1 MDCTQTIEKEHG
13 LVGDGTEKLHDTW
26 VLWGHLPHN
35 TDWSLSSYINIAT
48 IKTVGEVVS
57 VNESIPEKMIKNCM
71 LFLMREGINPTWEDK
86 KNINGGCFSF
96 KISNKDV
103 PTIWKKLVYLICGE
117 SISTSEEFLER
128 VNGITISPKKAF
140 CIVKIWMSD
149 IKCQSTTKITKIEN
163 LSMHG
168 CIFKKH
174 K

>member
-1 MDCTQTIEKEHG
+1 MDSAQTIEKEHE
-13 LVGDGTEKLHDTW
+13 LSNTEKLNDTW

-35 TDWSLSSYINIAT
+35 TDWSLDSYINIAT
-48 IKTVGEVVS
+48 IKTVGQVVA
-57 VNESIPEKMIKNCM
+57 VNKSIPEKMIKNCM
-71 LFLMREGINPTWEDK
+71 LFLMREGINPTWEDE

-96 KISNKDV
+96 KIINKDV
-103 PTIWKKLVYLICGE
+103 PSIWRQMVCLICGE
-117 SISTSEEFLER
+117 TISNSKDFLER

-149 IKCQSTTKITKIEN
+149 IKCQSTTKITKIDN
-163 LSMHG
+163 LSTHG